1 MSEEKKVIEI
11 TPLSKWKRILLF
23 LGDYFITFILSF
35 TLFNLLI
42 FPVAKI
48 ITQTDK
54 QMAHINELS
63 IKADSLLI
71 NEGFVF
77 ESPSGGDLENHLKYT
92 FKVFLSYYAFDEVDA
107 DANNPQYGH
116 KEANEVI
123 KHYFIDYRHNESGY
137 YQSFAKVNEKDNMFV
152 VDADAKSITL
162 KSDYKSLLGS
172 ELLEVTD
179 ESNYSTHMK
188 NMRDNVFSMLFF
200 TYVYQDILDND
211 FVKDGVSYNKT
222 MDEAERIIKNMQWIP
237 SISAIISV
245 VISWGAVYLLYPMIN
260 SERRT
265 PTMSAMRLSKIEARN
280 LSNID
285 RGKVAIESF
294 YSLILVLSS
303 AIFMPILFFGI
314 AYCFNLPLLF
324 IFFVISMFSMLASLF
339 FILFNQYNR
348 SGSDILVSN
357 VVLQTSELDML
368 YLKQNNEDGNK

>member
-245 VISWGAVYLLYPMIN
+245 VISLGAVYLLYPMIN